1 MKSKRKINVAKT
13 WLNYIY
19 SSSIVVE

>member
-1 MKSKRKINVAKT
+1 MKSKRKISVAKS